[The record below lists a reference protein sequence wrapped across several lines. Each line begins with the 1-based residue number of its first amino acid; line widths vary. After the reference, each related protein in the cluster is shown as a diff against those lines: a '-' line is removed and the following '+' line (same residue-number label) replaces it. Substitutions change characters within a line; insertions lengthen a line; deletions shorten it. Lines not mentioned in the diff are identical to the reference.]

1 MIVIVGVGSVVKVY
15 RDEEISLD
23 VLKGKSV
30 AVLGYGNQGRAWAL
44 NLRDSGIKVYVGLE
58 RRGNS
63 WTKALEDG
71 LDPLPTSE
79 AVSKADIIAF
89 LIPDM
94 VHRDTWLRS
103 VKPYMKDGA
112 DLVFAHAFTVYYKL
126 VDVPPSSDVYMIAPK
141 SPGELVRR
149 SYMLGG
155 GVPALVAVY
164 QDVSGKAFD
173 KALAIA
179 KAIGCARAGVIKTTF
194 KEEVESDLFGE
205 QVILVGGIVEL
216 IRASFETLVEAG
228 YQPEI
233 AYFETIN
240 ELKLIVDMIYER
252 GLGGM
257 LRAVSDTAKYGGL
270 TVGKFVIDESVRER
284 MRKVL
289 EDVRSGRFAEK
300 WLEEYSRGMP
310 TVIEGLKEID
320 NSIEDVVGRQLREL
334 MAKGLKWGTHRD

>member
-1 MIVIVGVGSVVKVY
+1 MRDVVKVY
-15 RDEEISLD
+15 RDEEISLN
-23 VLKGKSV
+23 VLEGKSV
-30 AVLGYGNQGRAWAL
+30 AILGYGNQGRAWAL
-44 NLRDSGIKVYVGLE
+44 NLKDSRIKVYVGLE
-58 RRGNS
+58 RRGSS
-63 WTKALEDG
+63 WAKALEDG

-94 VHRDTWLRS
+94 IHRDIWLKS
-103 VKPYMKDGA
+103 VKPYMKEGA

-126 VDVPPSSDVYMIAPK
+126 VDIPPKSDVYMIAPK

-149 SYMLGG
+149 SYLLGG

-164 QDVSGKAFD
+164 QDASGKAFD
-173 KALAIA
+173 KALAMA

-194 KEEVESDLFGE
+194 KEEVETDLFGE

-228 YQPEI
+228 YQPEL

-270 TVGKFVIDESVRER
+270 TVGKFIIDESVRER

-289 EDVRSGRFAEK
+289 EDVRSGKFAER

-310 TVIEGLKEID
+310 TIVEGLKEID
-320 NSIEDVVGRQLREL
+320 NSVEDVVGGQLREL
-334 MAKGLKWGTHRD
+334 MAKGLRWGTHKD